1 MQNVNLDDA
10 AINLAVEAFNQIG
23 AHTIPASAEAMA
35 LSVQL
40 ALEKYNEV
48 TSAGL
53 CDNTKDYY
61 VDSFAAEYVFDVVN
75 CCNKADVLNFFDEF
89 DEYLTDE
96 AGKYHAEWLLL
107 VAKIGCMGLAVNLFH
122 MPLPEALSNAL
133 DTYLKQV
140 A

>member
-1 MQNVNLDDA
+1 MTIGNLNDA

-48 TSAGL
+48 TSAGI

-61 VDSFAAEYVFDVVN
+61 SFAAEYVFDVVN
-75 CCNKADVLNFFDEF
+75 CCNKADVLNYFDEL

-96 AGKYHAEWLLL
+96 TGKYHAKWLLL
-107 VAKIGCMGLAVNLFH
+107 IAKIGCMGLAVNLFH

-133 DTYLKQV
+133 NTYLNQV